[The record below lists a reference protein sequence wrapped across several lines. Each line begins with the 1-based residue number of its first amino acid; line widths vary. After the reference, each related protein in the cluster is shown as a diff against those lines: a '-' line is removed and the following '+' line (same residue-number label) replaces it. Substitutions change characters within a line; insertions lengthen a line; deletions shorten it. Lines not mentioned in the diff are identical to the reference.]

1 MAEWLPAP
9 HGTHAAMLVAAG
21 SALKRPASQFLQPTL
36 STRRVASLHRPAGHS
51 LHGTLAPAEVAR
63 LRAAQLDAQRR
74 SAVEHERGDAWW
86 RERFAPGNPARLAGI
101 DA

>member
-1 MAEWLPAP
+1 MPAQQFAFGIVVDAYGGV
-9 HGTHAAMLVAAG
+9 HECTAG
-21 SALKRPASQFLQPTL
+21 AD
-36 STRRVASLHRPAGHS
+36 
-51 LHGTLAPAEVAR
+51 GTLAPAEVAR

-74 SAVEHERGDAWW
+74 SAVERERGEAWW